1 MDRYKLLRNTVVNML
16 KQSKRSYFK
25 GLRRCGTKQFWK
37 AMKSPILS
45 ENEYIMQGLSCHQ
58 E

>member
-1 MDRYKLLRNTVVNML
+1 MDKYRLLRNTVV

-37 AMKSPILS
+37 AIKYLRKNTQIPDCRWVLWK
-45 ENEYIMQGLSCHQ
+45 L
-58 E
+58 